1 MLLSCIRAHH
11 CLAQKVTGY
20 WSWHAKNEEP
30 GTFLLVHWLRI
41 HPATQGHEFDPQL
54 GKQDPI
60 WDLSPHAATAEACTL
75 QLPNLRALE
84 PRCHSWGAQRSQIK
98 KKNFF

>member
-11 CLAQKVTGY
+11 CLVHKVTGY

-60 WDLSPHAATAEACTL
+60 CRQGTKPTRCNCRSLHIATTELACFRAQVPQLGSPA
-75 QLPNLRALE
+75 
-84 PRCHSWGAQRSQIK
+84 
-98 KKNFF
+98 